1 MLNINQLSKQ
11 FESHQALKDVSFDVK
26 KGTITGLLGHNGAG
40 KTTLIRIIVGIF
52 EGEKGTIKLNDKI
65 ITTDTIKQS
74 IGYLPEER
82 GLYKGMKVGEYLTY
96 IAKLRGFVKDSIKK
110 QIDSWLDKMKLTE
123 WIDNEIGELSKGM
136 QQKVQFIAAVMHK
149 PSLLILDEPFSGF
162 DPLNEQHII
171 DEILSLKANGTTI
184 LFSTHRMD
192 SIEELCDSLVFLNKG
207 KLIFN
212 GKVQTLLNEYQIDD
226 FNVETKKGAFLIKEY
241 ELQKFLSQLAEG
253 ELIQVSRNK
262 KSLKDIFIDKVN
274 EN

>member
-52 EGEKGTIKLNDKI
+52 EGEKGTIKLNGKI
-65 ITTDTIKQS
+65 ITADTIKQS

-192 SIEELCDSLVFLNKG
+192 SIEELGDSLVFLNKG